1 MTLANAEARTQA
13 SGWPVDD
20 ITGLGRR
27 LPEVDPATYFDEQA
41 RESYQLSL
49 VKWPVLAR
57 LMKLAPRDEA
67 AASSVS
73 SVSSAS
79 SASSVSDI
87 HQPAQAAAAG

>member
-1 MTLANAEARTQA
+1 MTAADLEAKMQA

-27 LPEVDPATYFDEQA
+27 LPEVDPARYFDEQA

-57 LMKLAPRDEA
+57 LMKLVPLDEA
-67 AASSVS
+67 VVSAASAASTA
-73 SVSSAS
+73 SAMHET
-79 SASSVSDI
+79 V
-87 HQPAQAAAAG
+87 PAAAVDFD

>member
-1 MTLANAEARTQA
+1 MTLANAEARAQA
-13 SGWPVDD
+13 SSWPVDD

-57 LMKLAPRDEA
+57 LMNLAPRDEA
-67 AASSVS
+67 AAS

>member
-1 MTLANAEARTQA
+1 MTATGLEAKVQA

-27 LPEVDPATYFDEQA
+27 LPEVDPARYLDEQA

-57 LMKLAPRDEA
+57 LMKLVPLDEA
-67 AASSVS
+67 AESAASTA
-73 SVSSAS
+73 SAMHET
-79 SASSVSDI
+79 V
-87 HQPAQAAAAG
+87 QAAAVDFD

>member
-1 MTLANAEARTQA
+1 MTIANPEVRAQA

-49 VKWPVLAR
+49 LKWPVLAR
-57 LMKLAPRDEA
+57 LMKLVPLDEA
-67 AASSVS
+67 AAPSVS
-73 SVSSAS
+73 
-79 SASSVSDI
+79 
-87 HQPAQAAAAG
+87 GTR

>member
-1 MTLANAEARTQA
+1 MSTMNHAEAKVQA

-27 LPEVDPATYFDEQA
+27 LPEVDPARYLDEQA

-57 LMKLAPRDEA
+57 LMKLVPLDEA
-67 AASSVS
+67 VGSAAPVASTVS
-73 SVSSAS
+73 AMHETV
-79 SASSVSDI
+79 
-87 HQPAQAAAAG
+87 QAAAAGFD